1 MKTRDRDW
9 MDWLHEQRRAA
20 EADRR
25 RRGLSGADYLR
36 ECAREA
42 ARVKDELASRR
53 QLTVSDKPATQP
65 ARKRRSRK
73 P

>member
-1 MKTRDRDW
+1 MKNED
-9 MDWLHEQRRAA
+9 MGFLDWLHDLRRAA
-20 EADRR
+20 EADRK

-42 ARVKDELASRR
+42 ARVRDELASRR

-65 ARKRRSRK
+65 PRRRGR
-73 P
+73 

>member
-1 MKTRDRDW
+1 MKIDGLDW
-9 MDWLHEQRRAA
+9 MERLHDQRRAA
-20 EADRR
+20 EADRK

-42 ARVKDELASRR
+42 ARVRGELATRR
-53 QLTVSDKPATQP
+53 QVTVSDKPATKP
-65 ARKRRSRK
+65 SRHRSRK

>member
-1 MKTRDRDW
+1 MKIDGLDW
-9 MDWLHEQRRAA
+9 MEWLHDQRRAA
-20 EADRR
+20 EADRK

-42 ARVKDELASRR
+42 ARVRAELATHR
-53 QLTVSDKPATQP
+53 QVTVSDMPATKP
-65 ARKRRSRK
+65 SRRRRCK

>member
-1 MKTRDRDW
+1 MKNEDGGFL
-9 MDWLHEQRRAA
+9 DWLHEQRRAA
-20 EADRR
+20 EADRK

-42 ARVKDELASRR
+42 ARVRGELASRR
-53 QLTVSDKPATQP
+53 QLTVSDKPAMKPHRPRT
-65 ARKRRSRK
+65 RK

>member
-1 MKTRDRDW
+1 MKNEDVDFLE
-9 MDWLHEQRRAA
+9 WLHDQRRAA
-20 EADRR
+20 EADRK

-42 ARVKDELASRR
+42 ARVRGELAARR
-53 QLTVSDKPATQP
+53 QVTVSDIPATKP
-65 ARKRRSRK
+65 SRRRRRK

>member
-1 MKTRDRDW
+1 MKNED
-9 MDWLHEQRRAA
+9 MGFLDWLHDQRRAA
-20 EADRR
+20 EADRK

-42 ARVKDELASRR
+42 ARVRDELASRR
-53 QLTVSDKPATQP
+53 QLTVSDKPATKP
-65 ARKRRSRK
+65 SRPRSRK